1 MLKFNPSN
9 YLTFTPNSQEKL
21 ESSFIISNPSNN
33 CSAPFKVP
41 PQEVRLNLPNLN
53 YLT

>member
-21 ESSFIISNPSNN
+21 ESAFIISNPSSN
-33 CSAPFKVP
+33 CSAPFKV
-41 PQEVRLNLPNLN
+41 LPH
-53 YLT
+53 